1 MLRIAFFF
9 TVIFLGFAACKG
21 SKGTTTTTTTSS
33 NAGNNDKFLGTWMR
47 SQEEDKGSEPFFYRS
62 PADFEFPAAR
72 GRTGFVFEK
81 DGVFTEI
88 AIAPADGADL
98 KKGKYTFSKNGK
110 SIAIK
115 LDAGEAYT
123 LEIISFENK
132 LLKIKRK

>member
-21 SKGTTTTTTTSS
+21 SKTGNTTNLTTPNT
-33 NAGNNDKFLGTWMR
+33 DKFLGTWMR
-47 SQEEDKGSEPFFYRS
+47 SQEEDKGGEVFFYRS
-62 PADFEFPAAR
+62 TADFQFPAAR
-72 GRTGFVFEK
+72 GRTGFMFEK

-88 AIAPADGADL
+88 GIAPADGAEL
-98 KKGKYTFSKNGK
+98 KKGKYTFSKDMK

-115 LDAGEAYT
+115 LDSGEAYT
-123 LEIISFENK
+123 LEIVSFEDK